1 MNKNLKK
8 ILKQNYI
15 AIILMIVVAVIQLL
29 AYNGT
34 RLINSQMKSF
44 DLSIGFID
52 NNIPFINWFIIF
64 YVACYPWWYLGPL
77 LNLKYNRLNFYE
89 YLSSAALGYIIGGI
103 IFIALPTEIQRPVI
117 DNDNIFN
124 ILVNFIYANDI
135 PANNLFPSFHCFIS
149 WNVYLSIRGNKE
161 VPAYY
166 RIGYLVFAILVC
178 ASTVLVK
185 QHFFI
190 DIFAGIIL
198 AEITFFI
205 SKRIKLPKKLLNF
218 EQKHIKESL

>member
-8 ILKQNYI
+8 IIKQNYI

-89 YLSSAALGYIIGGI
+89 YLLPAALILTVYVVIVDLIYRGI
-103 IFIALPTEIQRPVI
+103 LFI
-117 DNDNIFN
+117 N
-124 ILVNFIYANDI
+124 
-135 PANNLFPSFHCFIS
+135 
-149 WNVYLSIRGNKE
+149 
-161 VPAYY
+161 
-166 RIGYLVFAILVC
+166 
-178 ASTVLVK
+178 
-185 QHFFI
+185 
-190 DIFAGIIL
+190 
-198 AEITFFI
+198 
-205 SKRIKLPKKLLNF
+205 KKLT
-218 EQKHIKESL
+218 KKAKED